1 MIYVDASFI
10 IALVIEK
17 DQWHERALALLPKLK
32 SEDKYI
38 TEAMIIE
45 SLNLIGSCLGGKVGY
60 SIFKYINDNF
70 TIYRSETLIDESMH
84 YFLKYDGTLS
94 LADCT
99 AINTMKELE
108 ITEILSFDEDFD
120 KVKGIVR
127 IY

>member
-10 IALVIEK
+10 IALVVEK
-17 DQWHERALALLPKLK
+17 DQWHKRALELLPKLK
-32 SEDKYI
+32 SEDKYM

-60 SIFKYINDNF
+60 SIFKYIHDNF
-70 TIYRSETLIDESMH
+70 SIYKSETLIEESMH

-99 AINTMKELE
+99 AINTMKELG
-108 ITEILSFDEDFD
+108 IKEILSFDDDFD
-120 KVKGIVR
+120 KVDGIVR

>member
-1 MIYVDASFI
+1 VIYVDASFI

-17 DQWHERALALLPKLK
+17 DQWHQRALELLAKLK

-70 TIYRSETLIDESMH
+70 TIYRSETLIDESMY

-99 AINTMKELE
+99 AINTMKELK
-108 ITEILSFDEDFD
+108 ITEILSFDDDFD